1 MSDTSFIFNILCF
14 TTDEKS
20 FEPLKILRNYA
31 IYSGYNKKEVKRY
44 NPLEF
49 YYKERTILISFHQ
62 IINLAQEKN
71 YICCLADSYLIF
83 LDLEKTNTFENL
95 NEIINFMN
103 NLCDLEKT
111 VYIVGLYSDFKKI
124 KDDLN
129 EGSIKEFLEN
139 KKLLYEYFEAKIQST
154 NDFNKINSLYFPKN
168 KTIDFIIEEGI
179 KKKENKLKNQEL
191 NTKNDSE
198 SKSNC
203 FIF

>member
-1 MSDTSFIFNILCF
+1 MSDGSFIFNILCF

-20 FEPLKILRNYA
+20 FEPLTILRNYA
-31 IYSGYNKKEVKRY
+31 IYSEYNKKEVKRY

-49 YYKERTILISFHQ
+49 YYKERAILISFHQ

-154 NDFNKINSLYFPKN
+154 NDFNK
-168 KTIDFIIEEGI
+168 TIDFIIEEGI

-191 NTKNDSE
+191 STKNDSE